1 MRNASHTV
9 LQEKALALSRGTE
22 ILIRGKGTQDLF
34 RHSLIFLTLPS
45 LCITAE
51 LHIGGSHYGCGRGI
65 SICIRYL
72 RIIEVPIC
80 HSVLRKMAENHVTDI
95 EGLLQIFPTAGLAVH
110 HGISVESPCLASR
123 PGGVVRIALNRVLAP
138 HATIRI
144 HIVHKMPCGV
154 VLAEMVGHGRVGMIL
169 SNTVQRVAGKHLRG
183 DSVMFLMTIVFIAV
197 AILSLIASRLLMY
210 HIKKYFDINYLEYIL
225 WCTLEIVTICG
236 LYTGIT
242 MSIDLPAGETI
253 LKVFGRSLLYG
264 TIALGVP
271 YLISGMYF
279 AIIDKN
285 NTIRL
290 MSYENVVTDEP
301 VKPESQ
307 MSKITLFDNSGSLKL
322 SLNPDSLYYIESDD
336 NYIKVW
342 YTDSKGELK
351 QYMLRCRLKTV
362 EESFKG
368 VGLVRCNRKYIVNIN
383 KVATLRKESE
393 GYILDLA
400 NEAIQPLPVT
410 KTYTDNVLSY
420 FTEVQ
425 PLLDP
430 IEE

>member
-1 MRNASHTV
+1 MF
-9 LQEKALALSRGTE
+9 LKDKIPGYLLGKYQLIGT
-22 ILIRGKGTQDLF
+22 IPF
-34 RHSLIFLTLPS
+34 
-45 LCITAE
+45 
-51 LHIGGSHYGCGRGI
+51 
-65 SICIRYL
+65 
-72 RIIEVPIC
+72 
-80 HSVLRKMAENHVTDI
+80 SVLFAVVFLNIYIPFSDTAWF
-95 EGLLQIFPTAGLAVH
+95 GL
-110 HGISVESPCLASR
+110 
-123 PGGVVRIALNRVLAP
+123 
-138 HATIRI
+138 
-144 HIVHKMPCGV
+144 
-154 VLAEMVGHGRVGMIL
+154 
-169 SNTVQRVAGKHLRG
+169 G

-253 LKVFGRSLLYG
+253 LTVFGRSLLYG